1 MFGDIISMMGILKE
15 TQIKATLDSYL
26 EELFL
31 FAIVI

>member
-1 MFGDIISMMGILKE
+1 MFGDIIGMMGKLK
-15 TQIKATLDSYL
+15 KAPSYSYP